1 MSKEITFLPEE
12 LIVSKTD
19 LKGKITY
26 SNRSFMRICN
36 FPESALLDQPHK
48 LIRHQDMPRGVF
60 YGMWEALQSGREF
73 FGFIKNSTSDGNYY
87 WVFANVTPDYVG
99 EEKIGYYSVRRVA
112 PTQALA
118 EVIEIYAQMR
128 KIEASSD
135 KTTAAKTSWQWLN
148 KHCQEEAGMSYDAF
162 ILNHYQRFRQ

>member
-26 SNRSFMRICN
+26 SNRAFMRICN
-36 FPESALLDQPHK
+36 FPESALLNQPHN

-60 YGMWEALQSGREF
+60 YGMWQALQAGNEF

-99 EEKIGYYSVRRVA
+99 EQKVGYYSVRRVA
-112 PTQALA
+112 PPNALTA
-118 EVIEIYAQMR
+118 VADLYKKMR
-128 KIEASSD
+128 EIEASGD
-135 KTTAAKTSWQWLN
+135 KTTAAKKSWQWLN
-148 KHCQEEAGMSYDAF
+148 NYCQEKAGMSYDAF
-162 ILNHYQRFRQ
+162 ILNHYQSFRQ